1 MRDIVESYRISF
13 RRSCGLVELRRASWY
28 YRSRAKDQTVL
39 IMRLKELAITRIRF
53 GYLRLHELLRRE
65 GWKVNH
71 KRVYRLYCLL
81 GLQVR
86 IRRKTKRASHVRVP
100 LGAPETS
107 NEHWSMDFVSDMLD
121 NGRRFRALT
130 VVDKFSRECP
140 AVEADFS
147 LTARKVILCLDRLKV
162 TRGLPKVITVD
173 NGSEFYS
180 REMDSWAYRN
190 GVQLDFIRPGKP
202 VENAFIESF
211 NGRLRDEC
219 LNVNLFFSLD
229 DAREKIEAW
238 RVDYNTLRP
247 HSSIGN
253 LAPEEYAKTHKKGL
267 QKDGTFYLKTV

>member
-1 MRDIVESYRISF
+1 
-13 RRSCGLVELRRASWY
+13 
-28 YRSRAKDQTVL
+28 
-39 IMRLKELAITRIRF
+39 MRLRELAITRIRF

-65 GWKVNH
+65 GWMVNH

-100 LGAPETS
+100 LGVPETP

-130 VVDKFSRECP
+130 IVDNFSRECP

-147 LTARKVILCLDRLKV
+147 LTARKVILCLDGIKA
-162 TRGLPKVITVD
+162 TRGLPKAIRVD

-219 LNVNLFFSLD
+219 LNANLFFSIE
-229 DAREKIEAW
+229 DARTKLEAW
-238 RVDYNTLRP
+238 RVDYNTQRP

-253 LAPEEYAKTHKKGL
+253 LAPEEYARIHKKGL
-267 QKDGTFYLKTV
+267 QKAGTFNLESV